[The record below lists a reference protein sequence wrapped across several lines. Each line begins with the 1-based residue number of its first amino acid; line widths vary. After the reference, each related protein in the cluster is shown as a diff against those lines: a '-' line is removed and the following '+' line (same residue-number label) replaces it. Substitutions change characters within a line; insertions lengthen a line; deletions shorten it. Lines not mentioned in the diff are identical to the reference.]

1 MTRKHAIA
9 EAVPSLVVS
18 HGADFFGE
26 DRHPLAAVQALGPY
40 VENAVSY
47 VDRPTVAPLVRTMED
62 LSDRTFPAADAA
74 QLSEQLLK
82 VARNRRIKPA
92 VAGLARALADA
103 AARAAAADEPWTWTT
118 ATGAE
123 ENR

>member
-1 MTRKHAIA
+1 MRKHVIVDA
-9 EAVPSLVVS
+9 EPSLIVS

-26 DRHPLAAVQALGPY
+26 DRHPLKALKALGPY

-47 VDRPTVAPLVRTMED
+47 VDRPTVAPLVKTLED

-92 VAGLARALADA
+92 VAALARALADA
-103 AARAAAADEPWTWTT
+103 AARAAADDEPWTWTI
-118 ATGAE
+118 AA
-123 ENR
+123 